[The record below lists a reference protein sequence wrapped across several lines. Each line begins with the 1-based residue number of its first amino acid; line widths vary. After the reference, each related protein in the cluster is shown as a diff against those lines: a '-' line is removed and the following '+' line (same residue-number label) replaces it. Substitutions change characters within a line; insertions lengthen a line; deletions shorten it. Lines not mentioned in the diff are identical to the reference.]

1 MSDFTSPPVKDLY
14 FYKKPKK
21 HGRDW
26 IKVEPPALMQG
37 IEIAD
42 THAHINMLNDVALS
56 LAQADVNNITFVEA
70 MTDPLSTEGVGFY
83 DDLPKILDEAVA
95 VKAQMGEACSSELTC
110 KVRLSCGVHPH
121 YSKNYSKDT
130 EVVLIEKLKDE
141 RTSALG
147 EVGLDYHYDF
157 SPRKDQVQVFER
169 QIEIAKKAGLPLI
182 LHVREAFDDA
192 YACMKN
198 AGWNEAGVLLHCYT
212 SDEKEIKR
220 WVDADCYVAFGGAF
234 TFKKSTEIRE
244 ASKLVPLSRLL
255 TETDAPFM
263 APEPLRSS
271 ECVPAHTIF
280 TADAMFE
287 FLHAGSDEVERQK
300 FFSQLAKNAR
310 ALLDREPTAWQ
321 KGEC

>member
-1 MSDFTSPPVKDLY
+1 MSDFSSPPTKDLN

-26 IKVEPPALMQG
+26 IKVEPPATMRG
-37 IEIAD
+37 ISIVD
-42 THAHINMLNDVALS
+42 THAHINMLNDPALS
-56 LAQADVNNITFVEA
+56 LAQAEANSISFIEA
-70 MTDPLSTEGVGFY
+70 MTDPLSVEGVGFY
-83 DDLPKILDEAVA
+83 DELPSILKEALDYKNEFVGA
-95 VKAQMGEACSSELTC
+95 ADKEL
-110 KVRLSCGVHPH
+110 KLRLRLSCGVHPH
-121 YSKNYSKDT
+121 YSKNYTKDT
-130 EVVLIEKLKDE
+130 EAVLIEKLKDE

-157 SPRKDQVQVFER
+157 SPRGDQIDVFER
-169 QIEIAKKAGLPLI
+169 QIEIAKRAHLPLI

-192 YACMKN
+192 FAAMKN

-234 TFKKSTEIRE
+234 TFKKSAEIRA
-244 ASKLVPLSRLL
+244 ASKLVPLNRLL

-263 APEPLRSS
+263 SPEPFRSS

-280 TADAMFE
+280 TADSLFE
-287 FLHAGSDEVERQK
+287 FLSADSALDRGS
-300 FFSQLAKNAR
+300 FFSQVSKNALE
-310 ALLDREPTAWQ
+310 LLDREPTAWQ
-321 KGEC
+321 RGEE